1 MNLWQWEIPY
11 KCGFNGKGT
20 GITDHACLLLP
31 LFRHSTQVSH
41 SNKDLGHQAQAKCQ
55 HMQHQNHGQTA
66 NGCSPPHFLALTH
79 LKKISPSVVSPGQG
93 PGPFGKVSHFLTAD
107 LAILV
112 VIQDAVSLP
121 KEGLEA
127 ENPEEMGIW
136 DRTPQ
141 TYPQDT
147 GLGPALHLL
156 QVPALCHQKG
166 PWRWVGSAKGKR
178 QLRLKTQGRNLHT
191 LGFIHT
197 LGEKEGRQ
205 ERKRERERYR
215 YIDIDRKK
223 DR

>member
-1 MNLWQWEIPY
+1 M
-11 KCGFNGKGT
+11 GKVPVLLIMLACFSHFSGIVRKYPTRTKILGISPKPIANICNIKIT
-20 GITDHACLLLP
+20 GKWMFTPSFSCFDP
-31 LFRHSTQVSH
+31 SQK
-41 SNKDLGHQAQAKCQ
+41 N
-55 HMQHQNHGQTA
+55 
-66 NGCSPPHFLALTH
+66 
-79 LKKISPSVVSPGQG
+79 SPSVVSPGQG
-93 PGPFGKVSHFLTAD
+93 SGPFGKVSHFLTAD

-147 GLGPALHLL
+147 SLGPALHLL

-197 LGEKEGRQ
+197 LGEKEGRK
-205 ERKRERERYR
+205 ERKKERERDI
-215 YIDIDRKK
+215 YIYDIGIDRKI